1 MHRLLGLDAPPCE
14 GGPEPAQPAA
24 ASPGGLLHEG
34 CTLVGPGAVGGASAS
49 AVEQLRSA
57 MLAAAGCPAGA
68 TAVQWLDQAFVQ
80 ELAGDVWVAGGLA
93 CCMDAQTSRR
103 AATAIACSAV
113 LQRAGA
119 SGGGLQV
126 VHLHW
131 HWHAVGAAACL
142 PKFL

>member
-1 MHRLLGLDAPPCE
+1 
-14 GGPEPAQPAA
+14 
-24 ASPGGLLHEG
+24 
-34 CTLVGPGAVGGASAS
+34 
-49 AVEQLRSA
+49 
-57 MLAAAGCPAGA
+57 
-68 TAVQWLDQAFVQ
+68 
-80 ELAGDVWVAGGLA
+80 
-93 CCMDAQTSRR
+93 MDAQTSRR